1 MGLALARE
9 SMRLFTIYT
18 KLKIVVS
25 LQSNNS

>member
-1 MGLALARE
+1 MGFALARE
-9 SMRLFTIYT
+9 GMCPFTICT

>member
-1 MGLALARE
+1 MDFALARE
-9 SMRLFTIYT
+9 GMRPFTICT